1 MAPFFLENYG
11 NASSVHRQGQRVR
24 VAVEEAR
31 ESVAALIGSEAREVI
46 FTSGGTE
53 SDNFALRGIALSYGS
68 RGNKIITV
76 RTEHPAILRTC
87 ECLKEEG
94 FHIDYLHVN
103 HEGLIDLEELK
114 GLIDEQTLLISVM
127 YANNETGVL
136 QPIEEIGC
144 LAREAG
150 VLFHTDAVQGIGKND
165 LHVGRL
171 KADLLSLSA
180 HKFHGPKGV
189 GALYVREGVEL
200 RPLMLGGSQE
210 RKRRGGTENVPGIVG
225 LGKACQLAKECLADF
240 KTAASSLRNRLEAG
254 LIERV
259 PGLSINGGGA
269 IRSPHVSNISF
280 EGVQG
285 ESLLIALDMEGIAV
299 STGAACSSGSIT
311 PSHVL
316 TAMGLTSE
324 RVNGAIRFSVGR
336 MSTDEDIDHLLE
348 VAPRVISR
356 MREMTPAVGR

>member
-1 MAPFFLENYG
+1 
-11 NASSVHRQGQRVR
+11 
-24 VAVEEAR
+24 
-31 ESVAALIGSEAREVI
+31 
-46 FTSGGTE
+46 
-53 SDNFALRGIALSYGS
+53 LRGIALSYGA
-68 RGNKIITV
+68 RGDRIITV
-76 RTEHPAILRTC
+76 KTEHPAILRTC

-94 FHIDYLHVN
+94 FQIDYLDVN
-103 HEGLIDLEELK
+103 HDGLIDLEELK
-114 GLIDEQTLLISVM
+114 DLIDEQTLLISVM

-136 QPIEEIGC
+136 QPIEEIGS

-150 VLFHTDAVQGIGKND
+150 VFFHTDAVQGIGKND
-165 LHVGRL
+165 LDVGRL
-171 KADLLSLSA
+171 NVDLLSLSA

-189 GALYVREGVEL
+189 GALFVREGVEL

-210 RKRRGGTENVPGIVG
+210 RKLRGGTENVPGIVG

-240 KTAASSLRNRLEAG
+240 KAAAVLLRNRLEAG
-254 LIERV
+254 LMESVTGI
-259 PGLSINGGGA
+259 SINGGGVT
-269 IRSPHVSNISF
+269 RSPHVSNISF

-299 STGAACSSGSIT
+299 STGAACSSGSIS

-324 RVNGAIRFSVGR
+324 RVNGAIRFSLGR
-336 MSTDEDIDHLLE
+336 MSGDEDIDQLLE

-356 MREMTPAVGR
+356 MREMTPAVEI